1 MTKILQKLTNEDISL
16 EIRINCNLIAHIWM
30 NAHIYLMH
38 YAQCNFGYSWPLILQ
53 YTSLKVNWHYSYFKK
68 GKNSALNIMLK
79 SLLSNDIESEIK
91 L

>member
-1 MTKILQKLTNEDISL
+1 
-16 EIRINCNLIAHIWM
+16 M
-30 NAHIYLMH
+30 NAHIIYLMH

-79 SLLSNDIESEIK
+79 SLLSNDHDDIESEIK